1 MHAIRSLTITAGV
14 IMSTIRQRLGHSSL
28 LGLSL
33 SLAACAGQTGSA
45 SLRPMP
51 LTRFAAS
58 ASTSPEPAPDTT
70 VAVRAEAPPLETRR
84 YATIE
89 EMLTGRVAGLA
100 VYRRNDGT
108 VSLRVRGLGATA
120 DDAEPLLV
128 VDGMMMS
135 TSSSA
140 DMLASLSAMR
150 IERIDVLKDV
160 AATAIYGSRGAHGV
174 VMITTRRAQ
183 R

>member
-1 MHAIRSLTITAGV
+1 
-14 IMSTIRQRLGHSSL
+14 MSTIRQRLGHASL

-33 SLAACAGQTGSA
+33 SLAACAGQATNA
-45 SLRPMP
+45 TFRPVPM
-51 LTRFAAS
+51 TRFAGS
-58 ASTSPEPAPDTT
+58 AGSSTSAVAAADTT

-84 YATIE
+84 YATVE
-89 EMLTGRVAGLA
+89 EMLTGRVAGLS
-100 VYRRNDGT
+100 VYRRDDGT
-108 VSLRVRGLGATA
+108 VSLRIRGLGATA

-128 VDGMMMS
+128 VDGMPMS
-135 TSSSA
+135 TASSA

-150 IERIDVLKDV
+150 IQRIDVLKDV

-174 VMITTRRAQ
+174 VLVTTRRAL